1 MLSSSSSLRHHS
13 RGSTSSR
20 RHPRPFVTS
29 YSRRICVVAQA
40 KKRSP
45 VTEGL
50 QLVLKDELKIEKER
64 YRTPEAV
71 LEGPPGGFELEDRP
85 HSNVLLLSRSHG
97 SEEIY
102 VEVDLDTQQDETD
115 EDAEA
120 ALLEEEDEEGSMR
133 GLPPVA
139 FSVNV
144 VKGRAALG
152 FSCQTD
158 GEAVVIS
165 HVSLNDSA
173 GGTGGED
180 EEDDDSMPYTGPLFT
195 ELDDTLQQAFSDYLE
210 ERGITAEFGAYLVEL
225 VHDKLEVEYMAWL
238 TRVQDFVA
246 S

>member
-1 MLSSSSSLRHHS
+1 
-13 RGSTSSR
+13 
-20 RHPRPFVTS
+20 
-29 YSRRICVVAQA
+29 
-40 KKRSP
+40 
-45 VTEGL
+45 
-50 QLVLKDELKIEKER
+50 VLKDELKIEKER
-64 YRTPEAV
+64 YRTPDAV

-97 SEEIY
+97 SEDIFI
-102 VEVDLDTQQDETD
+102 EVDLDAQQDEAQDD
-115 EDAEA
+115 EAA
-120 ALLEEEDEEGSMR
+120 ALLDEEDEELGMR
-133 GLPPVA
+133 SLPPVA

-158 GEAVVIS
+158 GEAVMIS

-173 GGTGGED
+173 AGGPDDED
-180 EEDDDSMPYTGPLFT
+180 EEDDLMPYTGPLFT

-210 ERGITAEFGAYLVEL
+210 ERGITSDFGAYLVEL